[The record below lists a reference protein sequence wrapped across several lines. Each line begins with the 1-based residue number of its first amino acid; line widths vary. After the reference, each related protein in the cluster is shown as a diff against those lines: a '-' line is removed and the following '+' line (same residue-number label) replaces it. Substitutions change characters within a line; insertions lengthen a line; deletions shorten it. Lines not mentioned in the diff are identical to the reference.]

1 MKMYKVGDLILYG
14 STGVCRVDDITHDVP
29 GREGQDQ
36 LYYVLT
42 PLYQDFTIYV
52 PTDTTKVFMRPII
65 SRDEAEELIKG
76 IPEMHVDAYSGRNM
90 NKLARHY
97 EASMET
103 YDCHEL
109 LEVCISTYAKK
120 QAAEKQ
126 NRKLGAIDEKYMK
139 RAEDLLFGELA
150 AALGVD
156 RDQVNEYVVEK
167 INWDYLG
174 SEDYS
179 N

>member
-1 MKMYKVGDLILYG
+1 MYI
-14 STGVCRVDDITHDVP
+14 DI
-29 GREGQDQ
+29 
-36 LYYVLT
+36 
-42 PLYQDFTIYV
+42 
-52 PTDTTKVFMRPII
+52 
-65 SRDEAEELIKG
+65 
-76 IPEMHVDAYSGRNM
+76 
-90 NKLARHY
+90 
-97 EASMET
+97 
-103 YDCHEL
+103 C
-109 LEVCISTYAKK
+109 KK

-167 INWDYLG
+167 INRDYLG

>member
-76 IPEMHVDAYSGRNM
+76 IPEMHVDAYSG
-90 NKLARHY
+90 LQYEQARP
-97 EASMET
+97 
-103 YDCHEL
+103 
-109 LEVCISTYAKK
+109 
-120 QAAEKQ
+120 
-126 NRKLGAIDEKYMK
+126 
-139 RAEDLLFGELA
+139 
-150 AALGVD
+150 AL
-156 RDQVNEYVVEK
+156 
-167 INWDYLG
+167 
-174 SEDYS
+174 
-179 N
+179 